1 MQDYFLNEGNS
12 TRVGTVLGVAS
23 RMLLNRKALMYQ
35 SLELSQS
42 TICCSMEGTSQG
54 HIASDGQSQSSWF
67 PDLAHPFLPQGTQP
81 GIWKNPR
88 LFLCH
93 GLPSLC
99 TQLCKLLKR
108 VFGKQSLFEC
118 CHGGLGRLLGR
129 IIMELQW

>member
-1 MQDYFLNEGNS
+1 
-12 TRVGTVLGVAS
+12 
-23 RMLLNRKALMYQ
+23 MLLNRKALMYQ

-42 TICCSMEGTSQG
+42 TICCSEEGTSQG

-81 GIWKNPR
+81 GIWKNPG

-108 VFGKQSLFEC
+108 VFGKYLAF
-118 CHGGLGRLLGR
+118 
-129 IIMELQW
+129 I